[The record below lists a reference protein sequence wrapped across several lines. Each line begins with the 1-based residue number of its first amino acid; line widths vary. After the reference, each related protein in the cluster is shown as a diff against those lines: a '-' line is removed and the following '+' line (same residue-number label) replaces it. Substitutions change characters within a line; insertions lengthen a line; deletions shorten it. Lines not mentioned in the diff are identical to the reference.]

1 MRVEPE
7 NQGGTA
13 AAVVGAVAHEPGSFG
28 RAAAWLSKQVELAL
42 TGVELSLPQYRVLG
56 LLGEG
61 VSFPSAL
68 AERLTVRRPTV
79 TAVVDGLEIRG
90 LVQRTPGDLD
100 KRSVTHTLT
109 VEGRHLLDR
118 ANAAVDARLTDIAS
132 CLDDPALTHQALD
145 SLVLWRGAMRAYH
158 AAQAVNVESAV
169 GTPHSP
175 HRAGASGS

>member
-1 MRVEPE
+1 MERGE
-7 NQGGTA
+7 NERGAG
-13 AAVVGAVAHEPGSFG
+13 GAVAAAGHEPGSFG

-42 TGVELSLPQYRVLG
+42 VDVELSLPQYRVLG
-56 LLGEG
+56 LLAEG
-61 VSFPSAL
+61 VSIPSAL
-68 AERLTVRRPTV
+68 AERLTVRRPTI
-79 TAVVDGLEIRG
+79 TAVVDGLEIKG

-109 VEGRHLLDR
+109 VKGRNLLDR

-158 AAQAVNVESAV
+158 GARTARAAPGDGGA
-169 GTPHSP
+169 GT
-175 HRAGASGS
+175 

>member
-13 AAVVGAVAHEPGSFG
+13 AAVAGAVAHEAGSFG

-42 TGVELSLPQYRVLG
+42 ADVELSLPQYRVLG
-56 LLGEG
+56 LLAEG
-61 VSFPSAL
+61 ASIPSAL

-109 VEGRHLLDR
+109 VQGPAPPGQGQRRRRRPPHRHRLVSR
-118 ANAAVDARLTDIAS
+118 RSRPHPSGPRRPGAVARRHARLPRRPSEWPGD
-132 CLDDPALTHQALD
+132 
-145 SLVLWRGAMRAYH
+145 V
-158 AAQAVNVESAV
+158 
-169 GTPHSP
+169 
-175 HRAGASGS
+175 

>member
-1 MRVEPE
+1 MRVPADIDSDVSSDID
-7 NQGGTA
+7 NGAGAARGGQ
-13 AAVVGAVAHEPGSFG
+13 EPGALG

-42 TGVELSLPQYRVLG
+42 IGVELSLPQYRVLG
-56 LLGEG
+56 LLAEG
-61 VSFPSAL
+61 VSIPSAL

-109 VEGRHLLDR
+109 TKGQRLLAK
-118 ANAAVDARLTDIAS
+118 ANAAVDARLTDIAAS
-132 CLDDPALTHQALD
+132 LDDPALTRQALD

-158 AAQAVNVESAV
+158 VAHKAR
-169 GTPHSP
+169 P
-175 HRAGASGS
+175 